1 MKFLYIFL
9 IFIFIGCNQPREVID
24 ASKYPFVALNQTNL
38 QTIMTKIQN
47 DFGST
52 NLFSRTKNTLDIRQV
67 ADPNSYQNILKGD
80 KANFWGVVFSF
91 YNQNKQTIILANP
104 YVISQN
110 NTKFSLL
117 NDKETFKIVDDY
129 LKNLK

>member
-80 KANFWGVVFSF
+80 KANFWGVIFSF

>member
-52 NLFSRTKNTLDIRQV
+52 NLFSRTKNTLDIRQI